1 MVQHDIGL
9 FFEPSRSKGLNP
21 LRFPFWTI
29 QNLPLSNYS
38 WIRWWFLHILYL
50 IFVKDLHGVQW
61 KEICME
67 LYGKSAYVLVLVC
80 CCLEQKV
87 HPWMRT
93 RFQSA
98 TSTRSSQFKSC
109 ESTKASCQDDMKTCE
124 EGIAGKNTQ
133 ETRTCFWGIEFMAP
147 KDGKAQL
154 QSSELFVKVKQ
165 NIIL

>member
-9 FFEPSRSKGLNP
+9 FFEPSHSKGLNP

-109 ESTKASCQDDMKTCE
+109 ESTKARWYENVWGGDSWKKYAGNTNLFLRDWVHGAERWQSTAPVKWIICE
-124 EGIAGKNTQ
+124 
-133 ETRTCFWGIEFMAP
+133 
-147 KDGKAQL
+147 
-154 QSSELFVKVKQ
+154 S
-165 NIIL
+165 